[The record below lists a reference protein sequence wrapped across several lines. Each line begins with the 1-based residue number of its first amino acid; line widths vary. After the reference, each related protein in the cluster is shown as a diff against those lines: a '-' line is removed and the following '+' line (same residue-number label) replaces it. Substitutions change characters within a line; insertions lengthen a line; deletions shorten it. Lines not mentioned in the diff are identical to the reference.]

1 MTSEH
6 YAYSKDNI
14 FKSEHRNVLFLM
26 ASTAFAARPKTR
38 KSSKQL
44 DQNDIIGRK
53 AMLDFQHLGLHGVE
67 ARVDSGADYSA
78 LHCQDVVEEVDQQG
92 KNYIKYW
99 PLVEKHPSAST
110 EKPATSYDYE
120 TVRVRNTSGVL
131 ETRYV
136 VYLEVAVNGKT
147 FVTPFTL
154 SNRSNMIFPALLGR
168 RALAGR
174 FLVDTAKLL
183 VK

>member
-1 MTSEH
+1 
-6 YAYSKDNI
+6 
-14 FKSEHRNVLFLM
+14 
-26 ASTAFAARPKTR
+26 
-38 KSSKQL
+38 
-44 DQNDIIGRK
+44 
-53 AMLDFQHLGLHGVE
+53 
-67 ARVDSGADYSA
+67 
-78 LHCQDVVEEVDQQG
+78 
-92 KNYIKYW
+92 
-99 PLVEKHPSAST
+99 LVEKHPSAST